1 MLPEYQ
7 KGPLF
12 TLCAISF
19 ATHLLMAGTDLCE
32 IQELPGHKSLETTRV
47 YLHVMKALTVDVWLK
62 EYSEICYNRVDLTH

>member
-1 MLPEYQ
+1 
-7 KGPLF
+7 
-12 TLCAISF
+12 
-19 ATHLLMAGTDLCE
+19 MAGTDLCE